1 MIMDNDQQ
9 MYYLT
14 SEDKNFDNTI
24 YYLVSHQ
31 EKRYCV
37 IPKKYHKLAQCL
49 YGVHLNCVGDTI
61 EDKTKGYKLTSLD
74 KYGKI
79 EY

>member
-1 MIMDNDQQ
+1 MDYDQQ

-14 SEDKNFDNTI
+14 VGNNMKDTI

-37 IPKKYHKLAQCL
+37 IPKKYHKLAEKL
-49 YGVHLNCVGDTI
+49 YGLHLNCVGKTI
-61 EDKTKGYKLTSLD
+61 EDVTNGYELRTFD
-74 KYGKI
+74 NFG
-79 EY
+79 EYDF